1 MKYQKTLAVLAGLTF
16 AGALS
21 QAQIAVGDNLT
32 ISGFGDLRYDNV
44 DSSTLDVS
52 SFNVTE
58 VEIDFS
64 LSLDK
69 ISAEIHLQSLP
80 ATQNDGVELEQAFVS
95 TDLGGFTVT
104 AGRML
109 NLLGLESDEK
119 TGLAFVDHAFPVLE
133 NLTVAGLAAP
143 IDLNLN
149 TTRRYNDGVRA
160 AISQGDFSLAA
171 SITDDYSGGFNIN
184 DEDGFDELAFDV
196 AVTYTGI
203 ENLSASVGYAS
214 SEADSVLGD
223 ASILNVHATYNLGQ
237 LTLAGEYNDIEIAD
251 EDTDSYIL
259 MGSYALNDTVTA
271 SVRHS
276 EISDMDAE
284 KTSIAL
290 SYIFSDNLLTRVQYT
305 NADVS
310 NEDEDAFHLQGIL
323 SF

>member
-104 AGRML
+104 AGRM
-109 NLLGLESDEK
+109 
-119 TGLAFVDHAFPVLE
+119 
-133 NLTVAGLAAP
+133 P
-143 IDLNLN
+143 ICL
-149 TTRRYNDGVRA
+149 
-160 AISQGDFSLAA
+160 
-171 SITDDYSGGFNIN
+171 
-184 DEDGFDELAFDV
+184 
-196 AVTYTGI
+196 
-203 ENLSASVGYAS
+203 AS
-214 SEADSVLGD
+214 SLMKKLDL
-223 ASILNVHATYNLGQ
+223 LL
-237 LTLAGEYNDIEIAD
+237 LTTHFL
-251 EDTDSYIL
+251 SL
-259 MGSYALNDTVTA
+259 
-271 SVRHS
+271 
-276 EISDMDAE
+276 
-284 KTSIAL
+284 KTSQ
-290 SYIFSDNLLTRVQYT
+290 LLV
-305 NADVS
+305 
-310 NEDEDAFHLQGIL
+310 LPL
-323 SF
+323 L

>member
-119 TGLAFVDHAFPVLE
+119 TGL
-133 NLTVAGLAAP
+133 
-143 IDLNLN
+143 
-149 TTRRYNDGVRA
+149 
-160 AISQGDFSLAA
+160 
-171 SITDDYSGGFNIN
+171 
-184 DEDGFDELAFDV
+184 
-196 AVTYTGI
+196 
-203 ENLSASVGYAS
+203 
-214 SEADSVLGD
+214 
-223 ASILNVHATYNLGQ
+223 
-237 LTLAGEYNDIEIAD
+237 
-251 EDTDSYIL
+251 
-259 MGSYALNDTVTA
+259 
-271 SVRHS
+271 
-276 EISDMDAE
+276 
-284 KTSIAL
+284 
-290 SYIFSDNLLTRVQYT
+290 
-305 NADVS
+305 
-310 NEDEDAFHLQGIL
+310 
-323 SF
+323 